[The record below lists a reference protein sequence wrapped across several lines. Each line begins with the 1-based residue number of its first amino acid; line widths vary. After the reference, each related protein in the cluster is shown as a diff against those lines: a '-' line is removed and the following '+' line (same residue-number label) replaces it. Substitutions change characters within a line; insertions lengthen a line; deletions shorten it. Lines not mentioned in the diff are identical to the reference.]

1 MTSDRNPYERPAA
14 PPDNGA
20 DERSQPVSEYFA
32 EFRERRARRTWDR
45 GQARDIRTIGDPV
58 LRSACDP
65 VRAFDQSLCRLV
77 DDMFVTMYAADGV
90 GLAANQIGV
99 GRCVFVFD
107 CADDEGVWHRG
118 VVVNPTVVEADG
130 EVLDEGEGCL
140 SLPGF
145 STALARP
152 SRVTVR
158 GQDVDGAAV
167 EITGT
172 GYFARC
178 LLHEADHLRGRL
190 FTDLVTGDSRK
201 AALRA
206 IRAIAAP

>member
-1 MTSDRNPYERPAA
+1 M
-14 PPDNGA
+14 
-20 DERSQPVSEYFA
+20 SEYFA
-32 EFRERRARRTWDR
+32 EFPERRARRSWDR
-45 GQARDIRTIGDPV
+45 GQVREIRVIGDPV
-58 LRSACDP
+58 LRSECDP
-65 VRAFDQSLCRLV
+65 VRAFDDGLRRLV
-77 DDMFVTMYAADGV
+77 DDMFATMYAADGA

-99 GRCVFVFD
+99 GRCAFVYD
-107 CADDEGVWHRG
+107 CGDDHGVWHRG
-118 VVVNPTVVEADG
+118 VVVNPVVVEATG
-130 EVLDEGEGCL
+130 EPLDEGEGCL

-145 STALARP
+145 STTLPRA
-152 SRVTVR
+152 SRVMVQ
-158 GQDVDGAAV
+158 GQDVDGTPV

-206 IRAIAAP
+206 IRGLAAH

>member
-1 MTSDRNPYERPAA
+1 M
-14 PPDNGA
+14 
-20 DERSQPVSEYFA
+20 SEYFA
-32 EFRERRARRTWDR
+32 EFRERRARRSWER
-45 GQARDIRTIGDPV
+45 GQVRQIRTIGDPV
-58 LRSACDP
+58 LRSLCDP
-65 VRAFDQSLCRLV
+65 VPVFDDGLRRLV
-77 DDMFVTMYAADGV
+77 DDMFATMYAAGGA

-99 GRCVFVFD
+99 GRCVFVYD
-107 CADDEGVWHRG
+107 CGDDEGVWHRG
-118 VVVNPTVVEADG
+118 VVVNPTVAEAAG
-130 EVLDEGEGCL
+130 EPLDDGEGCL

-152 SRVTVR
+152 SRVTVH
-158 GQDVDGAAV
+158 GQDVEGAGV

-190 FTDLVTGDSRK
+190 FTDLVTGDSRT

-206 IRAIAAP
+206 IRALAAG

>member
-1 MTSDRNPYERPAA
+1 
-14 PPDNGA
+14 
-20 DERSQPVSEYFA
+20 VSEYFA
-32 EFRERRARRTWDR
+32 EFRERRTGRTWER
-45 GQARDIRTIGDPV
+45 GQVREIRTIGDPV
-58 LRSACDP
+58 LRSECDP
-65 VRAFDQSLCRLV
+65 VRAFDESLRRLV

-99 GRCVFVFD
+99 GRCVFVYD
-107 CADDEGVWHRG
+107 CGDDEGVWHRG
-118 VVVNPTVVEADG
+118 VVINPTVLEVAG
-130 EVLDEGEGCL
+130 EPVDDGEGCL

-145 STALARP
+145 STSLARP

-158 GQDVDGAAV
+158 GQDVDGSAV
-167 EITGT
+167 EIAGT

-178 LLHEADHLRGRL
+178 LLHETDHLCGRL

>member
-1 MTSDRNPYERPAA
+1 
-14 PPDNGA
+14 
-20 DERSQPVSEYFA
+20 VSEYFA
-32 EFRERRARRTWDR
+32 DFHERRARRSWDR
-45 GQARDIRTIGDPV
+45 GQVREIRTIGDPV

-65 VRAFDQSLCRLV
+65 VRTFDRSLRSLI
-77 DDMFVTMYAADGV
+77 DDMFVTMYAIDGV

-99 GRCVFVFD
+99 GRCVFVYD
-107 CADDEGVWHRG
+107 CGDDQGVWRRG
-118 VVVNPTVVEADG
+118 VVVNPTVVEATG
-130 EVLDEGEGCL
+130 EPLDEGEGCL

-145 STALARP
+145 STYLARP

-158 GQDVDGAAV
+158 GQDVDGSAV
-167 EITGT
+167 EIAGT

-190 FTDLVTGDSRK
+190 FTDLVSGDSRK

-206 IRAIAAP
+206 IRATAAR